1 MSSLS
6 VYHESF
12 PAQPNK
18 VLTHVEDIASTLAA
32 AGIQFER
39 RETLV
44 ALKPGASEDE
54 VLAACGAQL
63 DAWMTEF
70 TCTHAEVISLDRR
83 DPEKAARR
91 DALLDEQRRD
101 SEAVHCTL
109 AGSLL
114 VALHIE
120 DYVYAIRCE
129 RHDLVRVPAGVA
141 HWVDIGEEPHVLA
154 ISLFKDAAS
163 VAGASTG
170 SAIAAQY
177 PGLDD

>member
-6 VYHESF
+6 VYHTSF

-18 VLTHVEDIASTLAA
+18 VLTHHDDIASTLAA
-32 AGIQFER
+32 VGVQFER
-39 RETLV
+39 RETTV
-44 ALKPGASEDE
+44 ALKPGASQDD

-70 TCTHAEVISLDRR
+70 ACTHAEVTSLDRR
-83 DPEKAARR
+83 DPEKAERR
-91 DALLDEQRRD
+91 AALLDEQRRG
-101 SEAVHCTL
+101 SEEVRLTL
-109 AGSLL
+109 AGSVLL
-114 VALHIE
+114 ALHID

-163 VAGASTG
+163 VASESTG
-170 SAIAAQY
+170 SGIAQQY